1 MQVMRSF
8 LHKLPAFLAALTLAL
23 TLVVSPLAALAGTT
37 GQIDGTVVDATT
49 GAPVAGAQ
57 VVAASPSDHRATTT
71 DAKGFYALQALNAD
85 TYSLSVN
92 ATGYNP
98 QSLPG
103 VTVFQDQTNRQD
115 VKLSKSLKTIATV
128 SSKGGSLVK
137 PDQTE
142 DSYNVSGA
150 QLNAISLGNN
160 LHKTLYQYIAAIP
173 GVTGSGFPA
182 QPRIHGGDVS
192 DIAYEFDGIPI
203 NERITGLFTTN
214 LSNVGIAN
222 IEVYTGGLGAS
233 QSSSGLGIINTV
245 VKTGTYPDTAVL
257 SIAGSPVYR
266 NAYETFEYGG
276 STPDRRFS
284 WYLSADITNAM
295 NGFDSGQTYPAL
307 TVEQDNGPGPVKTT
321 DLIGNFH
328 YKPDN
333 KNDIQFLIQ
342 NGLGDFIYSY
352 GFQRQPG
359 EPVPLTAVPCAG
371 AAANPIH
378 SGAGSTWTGGIG
390 GTAPDGAACPVGLAF
405 GTANTQV
412 GGGNIWHHYSG
423 IGKLQWNHI
432 INDHSFFALRVAE
445 NFNQYIFDQPIVD
458 ANIPYIENSSAFSVP
473 GCPALPYY
481 PGTPIQ
487 ASSNGKICAQE
498 SNWLSTGYYQ
508 DRRSNM
514 YLASLDY
521 TDDISENAEVQ
532 AGIQQEYDN
541 NVDAV
546 YYTTFFNPNGS
557 WPGVNFTSTYP
568 SHVPAAYVQGQ
579 FTMHKWRFSPGLK
592 YQRMYYDYPDGGTS
606 VGIWNP
612 TFSLNYQA
620 DPRDVFI
627 GSYTNT
633 NTFAGT
639 QYVYRDEPQS
649 ALNGYGNNTPYCGP
663 TSSNGCGFQPDPTIY
678 HSTNLLWEH
687 QLNPTTSF
695 KIGPYYYETS
705 NLYENYTPYTCTP
718 TGPSTQ
724 NCIATGPAVPYN
736 GGFRKSFGAELGVYH
751 VDSHPVGVSY
761 WLTGTYDNFW
771 TNSLTS
777 LLTPFGLTPLPPSAV
792 EQGVR
797 VRSPYDPLLSGTL
810 TMDVH
815 YHDLSLYPMWYQQGP
830 SFYYQGS
837 YSSSHGIVTAIEH
850 QTNGYGILNATL
862 AWRVGPNKDIT
873 IGIQGNNILNNLN
886 PVTPCTAGSLGAG
899 SPQLGVGC
907 GPYWPLGGGT
917 QPGANPN
924 TLYSYASSAE
934 TGQYFLFFISKKF

>member
-1 MQVMRSF
+1 MR
-8 LHKLPAFLAALTLAL
+8 LTLRTRLARFAIAL
-23 TLVVSPLAALAGTT
+23 AVVCTLIVGVAPPVFAGTT

-49 GAPVAGAQ
+49 GSPVAGAQ
-57 VVAASPSDHRATTT
+57 VVANSPTDHRATTT
-71 DAKGFYALQALNAD
+71 DAKGFYVLQALSAD
-85 TYSLSVN
+85 TYSVSVN

-98 QSLPG
+98 VSLPG
-103 VTVFQDQTNRQD
+103 ITVFQDETNRQD
-115 VKLSKSLKTIATV
+115 FKLSKSLKTIATV
-128 SSKGGSLVK
+128 SSKSGSLVK
-137 PDQTE
+137 ADQTE

-214 LSNVGIAN
+214 LSNVGINN
-222 IEVYTGGLGAS
+222 IEVYTGGLSAS

-245 VKTGTYPDTAVL
+245 VKTGTYPDAAVL
-257 SIAGSPVYR
+257 SIAGSPTYR

-276 STPDRRFS
+276 ATPNRKWS
-284 WYLSADITNAM
+284 WYLSADVTNAM
-295 NGFDSGQTYPAL
+295 NGYDSGQFYPAEV
-307 TVEQDNGPGPVKTT
+307 VEQANGPGPVKTT

-333 KNDIQFLIQ
+333 KNDFQFLIQ

-359 EPVPLTAVPCAG
+359 EPVPLTAVPCSG
-371 AAANPIH
+371 ATANPIQK
-378 SGAGSTWTGGIG
+378 GAGSTWTGGIG
-390 GTAPDGAACPVGLAF
+390 GVAPNGQACPVGLAF

-432 INDHSFFALRVAE
+432 INDHSFFALRLAE

-458 ANIPYIENSSAFSVP
+458 ANIPYIENSPDFAVP
-473 GCPALPYY
+473 GCPALPYK
-481 PGTPIQ
+481 PGSPIL
-487 ASSNGKICAQE
+487 ASSNNKICAQE

-521 TDDISENAEVQ
+521 TNDISENTEIQ
-532 AGIQQEYDN
+532 AGLQQEYDN

-546 YYTTFFNPNGS
+546 YYTTFFNSDGS
-557 WPGVNFTSTYP
+557 WPGVNYTSTFP
-568 SHVPAAYVQGQ
+568 SHIPAAYVQGN
-579 FTMHKWRFSPGLK
+579 FTLHKWRFSPGVK
-592 YQRMYYDYPDGGTS
+592 YQRMYYDYPNGGTS
-606 VGIWNP
+606 VGVWNP

-620 DPRDVFI
+620 GSRDVFI
-627 GSYTNT
+627 GSYTDT

-639 QYVYRDEPQS
+639 AYVYRNIPSS
-649 ALNGYGNNTPYCGP
+649 ALNGFPASTPYCGP
-663 TSSNGCGFQPDPTIY
+663 TSGNGCGFQPDPTIY
-678 HSTNLLWEH
+678 HSTNLVWEH
-687 QLNPTTSF
+687 QLNPSTSF
-695 KIGPYYYETS
+695 KFGPYYYETT

-718 TGPSTQ
+718 TSPTTQ

-736 GGFRKSFGAELGVYH
+736 GGMRQSFGAELGVYH
-751 VDSHPVGVSY
+751 TDTHKVGVSY

-771 TNSLTS
+771 TNTLTS

-792 EQGVR
+792 SQGIR

-810 TMDVH
+810 TMDIHVN
-815 YHDLSLYPMWYQQGP
+815 DLSFYPMWYQQGP
-830 SFYYQGS
+830 SFYYSGS
-837 YSSSHGIVTAIEH
+837 TSSSHGTVSEILH
-850 QTNGYGILNATL
+850 QTNGYGILDGTIAL
-862 AWRVGPNKDIT
+862 RVGPNKDIT
-873 IGIQGNNILNNLN
+873 IGVQGTNILNNLN
-886 PVTPCTAGSLGAG
+886 PVTPCVANQLAHTPSLGAG
-899 SPQLGVGC
+899 C
-907 GPYWPLGGGT
+907 GPLWPLGGGT
-917 QPGANPN
+917 QPGAIPGQ
-924 TLYSYASSAE
+924 YSYASGAV
-934 TGQYFLFFISKKF
+934 TGQYFLFFVSKKF